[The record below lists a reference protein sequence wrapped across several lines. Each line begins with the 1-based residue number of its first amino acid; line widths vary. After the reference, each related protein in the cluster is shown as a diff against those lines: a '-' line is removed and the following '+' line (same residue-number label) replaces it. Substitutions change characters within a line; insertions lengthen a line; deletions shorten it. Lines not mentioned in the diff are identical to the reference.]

1 MVKKEVKEKSK
12 DLLLENFIALQK
24 KLAET
29 AKDLK
34 DIKTG
39 LSDLLSIFKKAEQD
53 FKQEK
58 HINLAPKVEEKLD
71 QILKQNK
78 AIIEALVAVGE
89 HVKTPEDTIEV
100 EKDTKKESKKKKSLY
115 DTEEEEEEP
124 EEKSE
129 DSPNYDLEPLPEFN
143 F

>member
-1 MVKKEVKEKSK
+1 MVKKEVKEQSK

-24 KLAET
+24 KITET

-34 DIKTG
+34 DMKVQ
-39 LSDLLSIFKKAEQD
+39 LSELLTIFKKAEQD

-58 HINLAPKVEEKLD
+58 HINLAPRVEEKLD

-78 AIIEALVAVGE
+78 AIIEGLVAVGE
-89 HVKTPEDTIEV
+89 NVQVPSEDTVKV
-100 EKDTKKESKKKKSLY
+100 EKETKKKKKSLY
-115 DTEEEEEEP
+115 DSDEEEPTEEE
-124 EEKSE
+124 KSD
-129 DSPNYDLEPLPEFN
+129 DSSNYDLEPLPEFN